1 MEKNFR
7 VAEIKEAY
15 KSSEQRE
22 LLLKLLENEI
32 IEKSFFLTGGT
43 ALSVFYLG
51 HRISEDLDFFTT
63 SDVNLG
69 DLSFWIKLKFSSN
82 ANIVSASEFFLS
94 YEIFNMRVDFVID
107 KLSINCVRNAFEFE
121 NKRKLT
127 IDCIE
132 NIASNKLC
140 AIVSRLEIRDLID
153 FYFIMKTFNL
163 DFDEI
168 YKICIKKEALFDD
181 PPSAAFEIEQ
191 RLEVLKNLK
200 FIPLNMLKKVNVD
213 DVISF
218 FDKIALRLYRKV

>member
-15 KSSEQRE
+15 KSPEQRE

-82 ANIVSASEFFLS
+82 ANIVS
-94 YEIFNMRVDFVID
+94 
-107 KLSINCVRNAFEFE
+107 
-121 NKRKLT
+121 
-127 IDCIE
+127 
-132 NIASNKLC
+132 
-140 AIVSRLEIRDLID
+140 
-153 FYFIMKTFNL
+153 
-163 DFDEI
+163 
-168 YKICIKKEALFDD
+168 
-181 PPSAAFEIEQ
+181 
-191 RLEVLKNLK
+191 VL
-200 FIPLNMLKKVNVD
+200 
-213 DVISF
+213 
-218 FDKIALRLYRKV
+218 